1 MDRLSGSNRH
11 GNSMDTGIRAV
22 EGAAQSGRGRT
33 GPEQGARSLRRT
45 LSYYDLLVYG
55 LAYVSPF
62 ALLQTVGFV
71 WQASNGLIVLAY
83 VLAAVC
89 MYFTAKSYALMTD
102 TIPNAGSV
110 YGFARH
116 ALGPFAGF
124 IAGWMILLDYLL
136 IPAYIY
142 VLMAVALDTL
152 IPQVDRAIWIVAL
165 GGATLGIN
173 WFGVKVTSRV
183 NLISVAIQ
191 LAIIAV
197 IASFSLLALHAGK
210 GTGALT
216 LRPLYT
222 PGLFHAKSVFTATSI
237 CVMSFLGFDAIST
250 LSEEVAS
257 DDRRVVGRAIVGVL
271 FLSAALFTLLAW
283 VFGNLMSGLAIKD
296 PASAIYE
303 LAGWAIGPWASAL
316 IAWAT
321 VTVVGFTNALPMQVG
336 VARVTYAMGRDRQ
349 LPAVLAKVHAIH
361 GTPYVG
367 MIVTTAIS
375 LAVALAM
382 RFRMDDLVS
391 IVNFGALS
399 GFFILHV
406 SVIALFW
413 VKGRSG
419 RWIAHLIV
427 PLAGIVVVL
436 AVLSGMSALATT
448 LGLSWLATGLVYGT
462 VLTRRR
468 RAELAI

>member
-1 MDRLSGSNRH
+1 ME
-11 GNSMDTGIRAV
+11 TGIGVGDGVATPSHGGGRA
-22 EGAAQSGRGRT
+22 A
-33 GPEQGARSLRRT
+33 SLRRT
-45 LSYYDLLVYG
+45 LSYRDLLMYG

-102 TIPNAGSV
+102 TVPNAGSV

-116 ALGPFAGF
+116 ALGPFTGF

-142 VLMAVALDTL
+142 VLMAVALGTL
-152 IPQVDRAIWIVAL
+152 IPQVDRALWIVAL

-183 NLISVAIQ
+183 NLMSVAIQ
-191 LAIIAV
+191 LAIIAL
-197 IASFSLLALHAGK
+197 IALCALIALHAGK
-210 GTGALT
+210 GTGGLT
-216 LRPLYT
+216 LRPLYS
-222 PGLFHAKSVFTATSI
+222 PGLFHAKSIFTATSI

-250 LSEEVAS
+250 LSEEVKS

-271 FLSAALFTLLAW
+271 FLSAGLFTFLAW
-283 VFGNLMSGLAIKD
+283 VLGNLMNGMVIKD
-296 PASAIYE
+296 AASAIYE
-303 LAGWAIGPWASAL
+303 LADSTMGAWMSIL
-316 IAWAT
+316 IAWVT

-336 VARVTYAMGRDRQ
+336 VARVMYAMGRDRQ
-349 LPAVLAKVHAIH
+349 LPAVLAKVHAVH

-367 MIVTTAIS
+367 MIVTTVIS
-375 LAVALAM
+375 LAVAIAM
-382 RFRMDDLVS
+382 RNQMDELVS

-406 SVIALFW
+406 SVIVLFLI
-413 VKGRSG
+413 KRRSG
-419 RWIAHLIV
+419 RWVVHLLIPV
-427 PLAGIVVVL
+427 AGMVVVL
-436 AVLSGMSALATT
+436 AVMSGMSALATT
-448 LGLSWLATGLVYGT
+448 LGLAWLAAGLVFGM
-462 VLTRRR
+462 VLIRRR
-468 RAELAI
+468 RADLTI

>member
-1 MDRLSGSNRH
+1 ME
-11 GNSMDTGIRAV
+11 TGIRVGDGVAPPSRSGS
-22 EGAAQSGRGRT
+22 GAQ
-33 GPEQGARSLRRT
+33 SLRRT
-45 LSYYDLLVYG
+45 LSYFDLLIYG

-102 TIPNAGSV
+102 TVPNAGSV

-116 ALGPFAGF
+116 ALGPFTGF

-142 VLMAVALDTL
+142 VLMAVALGTL
-152 IPQVDRAIWIVAL
+152 IPQVDRALWIAAL
-165 GGATLGIN
+165 GGVTLGIN

-183 NLISVAIQ
+183 NLVSIVIQ
-191 LAIIAV
+191 LAIIAL
-197 IASFSLLALHAGK
+197 IALFALIALHAGK
-210 GTGALT
+210 GTGGLT
-216 LRPLYT
+216 LRPLYS
-222 PGLFHAKSVFTATSI
+222 PELFHAKSIFTATSI

-250 LSEEVAS
+250 LSEEVKS
-257 DDRRVVGRAIVGVL
+257 DDRRVVGRAIVSVL
-271 FLSAALFTLLAW
+271 FLSAALFTFLAW
-283 VFGNLMSGLAIKD
+283 VLGNLMNGMVIKD
-296 PASAIYE
+296 AASAIYE
-303 LAGWAIGPWASAL
+303 LADSTMGAWMTLL

-336 VARVTYAMGRDRQ
+336 VARVMYAMGRDCQ
-349 LPAVLAKVHAIH
+349 LPAVLAKVHAVH

-375 LAVALAM
+375 LAVAIAM
-382 RFRMDDLVS
+382 RYQMDELVS

-399 GFFILHV
+399 GFFILHS

-413 VKGRSG
+413 VRGRSG
-419 RWIAHLIV
+419 RWFVHLVV
-427 PLAGIVVVL
+427 PVAGIIVVI

-448 LGLSWLATGLVYGT
+448 LGLVWLAAGLAYGA
-462 VLTRRR
+462 VLTKRR
-468 RAELAI
+468 RADLTL

>member
-1 MDRLSGSNRH
+1 MDN
-11 GNSMDTGIRAV
+11 GIRAGD
-22 EGAAQSGRGRT
+22 GAVRAALGAKGASGAQ
-33 GPEQGARSLRRT
+33 SLRRT
-45 LSYYDLLVYG
+45 LSYYDLLIYG

-62 ALLQTVGFV
+62 ALLQTLGFV
-71 WQASNGLIVLAY
+71 WQASNGLIALAY

-102 TIPNAGSV
+102 TVPNAGSV

-142 VLMAVALDTL
+142 VLMAVALGTL
-152 IPQVDRAIWIVAL
+152 IPAVDRAIWILAL
-165 GGATLGIN
+165 GGVTLGIN

-197 IASFSLLALHAGK
+197 IAVFSVLALRAGK

-222 PGLFHAKSVFTATSI
+222 PELFHAKSIFTATSI

-250 LSEEVAS
+250 LSEEVES
-257 DDRRVVGRAIVGVL
+257 DDRRIVGRAIIGVL

-283 VFGNLMSGLAIKD
+283 ILGNLIDGLVIKD
-296 PASAIYE
+296 AASAMYE
-303 LAGWAIGPWASAL
+303 LADSAIGSWMSIL
-316 IAWAT
+316 IAWVT

-336 VARVTYAMGRDRQ
+336 VARVMYAMGRDRQ
-349 LPAVLAKVHAIH
+349 LPAVLAKVHAVH

-375 LAVALAM
+375 LAVAIAM
-382 RFRMDDLVS
+382 RFQMDELVS

-406 SVIALFW
+406 SVIVLFW
-413 VKGRSG
+413 IRGRSG
-419 RWIAHLIV
+419 RWIAHLAV

-448 LGLSWLATGLVYGT
+448 LGLAWLAVGVAYGM
-462 VLTRRR
+462 VLTKRR
-468 RAELAI
+468 RAELTI